1 MPDFAA
7 YDPSNLLLG
16 QWNGKFAEAGDEAGI
31 ACNAKGRGALIAD
44 FNLDGR
50 LDILQ
55 INRGSN
61 VLLWRNLGAK
71 NGDGP
76 PLPMGNWSE
85 IKLIE
90 PNPNRNAVGARIS
103 IRTGTRTQTRFV
115 DVGGGD
121 ASGHSG
127 FIHVGLGA
135 AELLLC
141 AFVIA
146 VALALLGQ
154 PAAGALGIGLALALS
169 STALVLPIT
178 GVQGAVGTPV
188 FAITSGE
195 LGPSTGEAPSSGCH
209 CTGAR
214 NPSGSSPRT
223 SGNSFVRLL
232 PGLPAAGLFSLPG
245 RSIGAGSCL
254 AHQRRSGASA
264 RRRSLHVDRVRG
276 RGDCRFATLAAPGRH
291 RRKVLVAPPNA
302 GYRLDVRAAGNC
314 QPVA

>member
-16 QWNGKFAEAGDEAGI
+16 QWNGKFAEAGDEAVI

-71 NGDGP
+71 NPGEHGDGP

-127 FIHVGLGA
+127 FIHVGLGT
-135 AELLLC
+135 AER
-141 AFVIA
+141 AEIR
-146 VALALLGQ
+146 
-154 PAAGALGIGLALALS
+154 
-169 STALVLPIT
+169 
-178 GVQGAVGTPV
+178 VQWPDGDQSPSYRV
-188 FAITSGE
+188 FA
-195 LGPSTGEAPSSGCH
+195 
-209 CTGAR
+209 
-214 NPSGSSPRT
+214 NQ
-223 SGNSFVRLL
+223 FVV
-232 PGLPAAGLFSLPG
+232 
-245 RSIGAGSCL
+245 
-254 AHQRRSGASA
+254 
-264 RRRSLHVDRVRG
+264 VDR
-276 RGDCRFATLAAPGRH
+276 TKPQAAYWY
-291 RRKVLVAPPNA
+291 PP
-302 GYRLDVRAAGNC
+302 R
-314 QPVA
+314 